1 MEIIS
6 IANLKGGVGKST
18 TAINLANNLAQKGYR
33 VLLIDNDKQGNTS
46 EFFNLLDENK
56 DGTHTILLESEVD
69 VKSIIQKTKYERL
82 NVMPTN
88 MLLQFADSNAKNDMI
103 IPPQQK
109 YKLALEQIKDEYDFC
124 LIDNAP
130 SLDIS
135 VINSLVCA
143 NKILITVKVDNFSRI
158 GLKILAEQLE
168 IIRKHY
174 NQELDKVSILY
185 TMCNTSNVSVQGQK
199 LIDSSLDSL
208 TPNIQYTSFDTCIR
222 RTVVVDESTFAK
234 EPLSIYNPEATASM
248 DYENLTNEILNK

>member
-109 YKLALEQIKDEYDFC
+109 YKLALEQIKNDYDYC
-124 LIDNAP
+124 IIDNAP

-143 NKILITVKVDNFSRI
+143 DKILITVKVDNFSRV
-158 GLKILAEQLE
+158 GLKILSEQLE
-168 IIRKHY
+168 TIRRYY
-174 NQELDKVSILY
+174 NPKLDNVNILY
-185 TMCNTSNVSVQGQK
+185 TMCNNSNVSIQGQK
-199 LIDSSLDSL
+199 LIDESLDDM
-208 TPNIQYTSFDTCIR
+208 TPNITYKSFNTCIR
-222 RTVVVDESTFAK
+222 RTVVVDECTFAK
-234 EPLSIYNPEATASM
+234 KPLSIYSPEATATV
-248 DYENLTNEILNK
+248 DYYNLTQEIIND